1 MKKLTIFLTTTA
13 ILLGGFYGCSTS
25 KLTVNLAGQTVKDG
39 ISAFYEESDF
49 ELARLGLFSNIKLLE
64 VLHKADPEND
74 DIRVLL
80 SQAYG
85 GLGYIFLDT
94 ELLNSPRD
102 KEKSLRLGAR
112 ITEFYTRGLN
122 YGFSV
127 LTDDVNF
134 KKAMDKND
142 LELITREAKKIK
154 NKEALFWTLFNWSLL
169 VNMNRDSVD
178 RVVELPKIKIL
189 LERMTSLDKTFLH
202 GAPLALQG
210 VMECSMPKTLGGR
223 PQEGTRLMEEALK
236 ISERKFLIIQLLYAQ
251 YCAPAIQDK
260 KLFMSLIDEIQ
271 KAPNGDGD
279 VVLIN
284 NAVKLKTPQTKI
296 SVSELF
302 ID

>member
-1 MKKLTIFLTTTA
+1 MKKLTIFLTTAA

-25 KLTVNLAGQTVKDG
+25 KLTVSLAGQTVKDG
-39 ISAFYEESDF
+39 IGVFYEESDF
-49 ELARLGLFSNIKLLE
+49 ELARMGLLSNVKLLE
-64 VLHKADPEND
+64 VLHRADPSND
-74 DIRVLL
+74 DMRVLL

-94 ELLNSPRD
+94 ELLNSPKD

-122 YGFSV
+122 YGLSV
-127 LTDDVNF
+127 LNDDANF

-142 LELITREAKKIK
+142 LELIAREAKKIK

-189 LERMTSLDKTFLH
+189 LERMTALDKTFLH

-210 VMECSMPKTLGGR
+210 VIECSMPKTLGGR
-223 PQEGTRLMEEALK
+223 PQEGARLMEEALK
-236 ISERKFLIIQLLYAQ
+236 VSERKFLIIQLLYAQ
-251 YCAPAIQDK
+251 YCAPAIQNK
-260 KLFMSLIDEIQ
+260 KLFMNLISEIQ
-271 KAPNGDGD
+271 KAPSGEGD

-302 ID
+302 LD